1 MNGMMGGSGLGYGY
15 MGLGLIFW
23 ILIIAGVIMLIKS
36 LTEQGKKAGGDQ
48 QMSAMEL
55 LKVRY
60 ARGEITTDEFEEMK
74 KRLM

>member
-1 MNGMMGGSGLGYGY
+1 MNGMMWDSGLGYGY

-23 ILIIAGVIMLIKS
+23 ILIIVGVIMLIRS
-36 LTEQGKKAGGDQ
+36 LTEQGKMAGSDQ

-55 LKVRY
+55 LEVRY

-74 KRLM
+74 KHLT

>member
-1 MNGMMGGSGLGYGY
+1 MNGMMWDSGLGYGY

-36 LTEQGKKAGGDQ
+36 LTEQGKMAGSDR
-48 QMSAMEL
+48 QMGAMEL
-55 LKVRY
+55 LEVRY

-74 KRLM
+74 KHLT

>member
-1 MNGMMGGSGLGYGY
+1 MNGMMWDSGLGYGY

-36 LTEQGKKAGGDQ
+36 LTDQSKMAGGVQ
-48 QMSAMEL
+48 QMSAMEH
-55 LKVRY
+55 LKIRY
-60 ARGEITTDEFEEMK
+60 AKGEITNDEFEEMK